1 MKLLDRL
8 KKGAVGASLRYG
20 VEGGLNEATR
30 TRAAHT
36 DDGKGTIG
44 TTAKADVEVGLPVGE
59 TSLTELEEQGEVKEI
74 FGISIEEMRL
84 MSGIRN
90 PYAPATLD
98 TSKINFGE
106 VEAFRGVRNS
116 GSKGEKPFDGRGQ
129 LDEAAVKAALAS
141 VTETDTREAAKRAK
155 NDGHLPTDNRRR
167 ISGRD
172 LFEADLEDGD
182 DGDDE

>member
-1 MKLLDRL
+1 MTKLLDRI

-20 VEGGLNEATR
+20 VEGGINEATK
-30 TRAAHT
+30 TRAALI
-36 DDGKGTIG
+36 DDGRGTIG
-44 TTAKADVEVGLPVGE
+44 TTAKAEVDVGLPVGE
-59 TSLTELEEQGEVKEI
+59 TSLKELEEQGEVKEL

-84 MSGIRN
+84 MSGIRD

-116 GSKGEKPFDGRGQ
+116 GSKGERPFDGRGQ
-129 LDEAAVKAALAS
+129 LDEAAVKAALAA

-155 NDGHLPTDNRRR
+155 NEGHLAPDNRRR
-167 ISGRD
+167 VSGRD
-172 LFEADLEDGD
+172 LFEADLD
-182 DGDDE
+182 DGDDDE